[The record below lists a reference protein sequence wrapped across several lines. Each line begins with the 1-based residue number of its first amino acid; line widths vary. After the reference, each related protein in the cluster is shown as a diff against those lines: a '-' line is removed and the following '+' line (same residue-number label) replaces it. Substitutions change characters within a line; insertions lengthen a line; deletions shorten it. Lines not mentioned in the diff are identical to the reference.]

1 MGLFS
6 QMAICIVLSW
16 GITDFPL
23 WENQWCPWIIDITM
37 FFVQSK
43 NVGAEKSDAP
53 ASLGRQWLSSVDP
66 PKL

>member
-1 MGLFS
+1 
-6 QMAICIVLSW
+6 MAICIVLSW

-53 ASLGRQWLSSVDP
+53 ASLGRQ
-66 PKL
+66 